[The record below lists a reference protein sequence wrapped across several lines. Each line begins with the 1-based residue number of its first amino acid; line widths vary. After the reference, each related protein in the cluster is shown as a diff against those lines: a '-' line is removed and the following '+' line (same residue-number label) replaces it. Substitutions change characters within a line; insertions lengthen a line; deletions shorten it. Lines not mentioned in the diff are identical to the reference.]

1 MFRVRRPTIAAGC
14 APALGFAILAVQTHP
29 SFPVVGGG
37 TAIESTV
44 EKAIEAV
51 QAVFWSGDATF
62 LCEWGMA
69 AEAKHAVPNLGAT
82 SRAAILL
89 KSLAHFE
96 ETCLY
101 WK

>member
-1 MFRVRRPTIAAGC
+1 V
-14 APALGFAILAVQTHP
+14 
-29 SFPVVGGG
+29 
-37 TAIESTV
+37 
-44 EKAIEAV
+44 
-51 QAVFWSGDATF
+51 WSGDATF

-69 AEAKHAVPNLGAT
+69 AEPKHAVPNLGGT